1 MLDIPD
7 FSPPPLEYIDLSD
20 VNVDSN
26 ASFIDS
32 ISRNADF
39 VAL

>member
-1 MLDIPD
+1 VPDIPD
-7 FSPPPLEYIDLSD
+7 FSPPPLKYIDLSD
-20 VNVDSN
+20 INVDSN
-26 ASFIDS
+26 ASFIDL

>member
-7 FSPPPLEYIDLSD
+7 FSPPPLEYIDSS
-20 VNVDSN
+20 NVDSN